1 MANWAL
7 IIGINHYPA
16 RDACLKGAVRD
27 ALKMR
32 DWLRDRAAVPKANQ
46 LLLLGQC
53 PEESRLPEAQA
64 DPVTQRLTETFVK
77 RLMDKSGGEGE
88 RLFFYFSGHGLSGR
102 ENF

>member
-1 MANWAL
+1 MADWAL

-53 PEESRLPEAQA
+53 PEEPGCLRHRRSPSIA
-64 DPVTQRLTETFVK
+64 
-77 RLMDKSGGEGE
+77 
-88 RLFFYFSGHGLSGR
+88 
-102 ENF
+102 N